1 MFSKFER
8 NKVFRDPLYGYIT
21 VEYKLIMDLINT
33 KEFQRLRRI
42 RQLSGVSMVFH
53 TAEHSRFAHSLG
65 AYFMAKKVIDEAF
78 GIDKNMKEYDKVL
91 FLVTALIHDLG
102 HGPYSHAFESVLS
115 VSHEEMT
122 ARIIE
127 SRLTEVNLVLSKY
140 ENLVQDISSII
151 RHTGKHPLIE
161 SLISSQ
167 IDVDRMDYLER
178 DAYFTG
184 ATYGHIDYNRLIRC
198 MKIED
203 GKVYYRASGVHSIE
217 SYIMSRYHMYWQ
229 VYYHPVG
236 RAYELLLESIYKR
249 IKDIGEKQEKVDP
262 LVSSLLSVIK
272 DDTDIISYLDLDDSY
287 VNGMIKHLT
296 KSKDQ
301 ILNTLANNFMNRKL
315 FKYLDSNQNTS
326 DSTAGAIK
334 KKYENSKNSRYFYYE
349 NKYSQAAYLHIDQTK
364 SYDINEII
372 IILENNEKIS
382 LEDYSP
388 IVKGLVKTSEKISS
402 RIFYLEDAY
411 V

>member
-21 VEYKLIMDLINT
+21 VEYKVIIDLINT

-65 AYFMAKKVIDEAF
+65 AYYMAKKVIDEAY
-78 GIDKNMKEYDKVL
+78 GIDSNMDEYQKIL
-91 FLVTALIHDLG
+91 FLITALLHDLG

-115 VSHEEMT
+115 VSHEEIT
-122 ARIIE
+122 ARIITNE
-127 SRLTEVNLVLSKY
+127 STEVNKVLSKY
-140 ENLVQDISSII
+140 KNLAEDAASII
-151 RHTGKHPLIE
+151 RHTKKFPLIE
-161 SLISSQ
+161 SLVSSQ

-198 MKIED
+198 MKIVD
-203 GKVYYRASGVHSIE
+203 GQVLFRPSSVNSIE

-229 VYYHPVG
+229 VYFHPIG
-236 RAYELLLESIYKR
+236 KAYELLLESIYKR
-249 IKDIGEKQEKVDP
+249 VKDLSESPISLKTDI
-262 LVSSLLSVIK
+262 SSLINVMK
-272 DDTDIISYLDLDDSY
+272 DETDLNSYLDLDDSY
-287 VNGMIKHLT
+287 VNGMIKQLT
-296 KSKDQ
+296 KEKDE
-301 ILNTLANNFMNRKL
+301 ILRTLANDFMNRKL
-315 FKYLDSNQNTS
+315 FKYVDIDSLS
-326 DSTAGAIK
+326 AKEVKD
-334 KKYENSKNSRYFYYE
+334 
-349 NKYSQAAYLHIDQTK
+349 KYSNAKNNRYYYYDIKFSQTAYLHIDQTL
-364 SYDINEII
+364 SYDINDIK
-372 IILENNEKIS
+372 IILDNKKTVS

-388 IVKGLVKTSEKISS
+388 IIKGLVKTSPKKSM

>member
-8 NKVFRDPLYGYIT
+8 NKVFRDPLYGYIS
-21 VEYKLIMDLINT
+21 VEYKIIIELINT

-65 AYFMAKKVIDEAF
+65 AYYMAKKVIDEAF
-78 GIDKNMKEYDKVL
+78 GIEKNMDEYQKLL
-91 FLVTALIHDLG
+91 FLISALLHDLG

-122 ARIIE
+122 ARIVE
-127 SRLTEVNLVLSKY
+127 SNLSEVNFVLSKY
-140 ENLVQDISSII
+140 KNLPGDISSII
-151 RHTGKHPLIE
+151 RHKGRFPLIE

-198 MKIED
+198 MEIID
-203 GKVYYRASGVHSIE
+203 GKVYFRASGVNSIE

-229 VYYHPVG
+229 VYFHPIG
-236 RAYELLLESIYKR
+236 KAYELLLESIYKR
-249 IKDIGEKQEKVDP
+249 IKDIEDSSGNIDAEI
-262 LVSSLLSVIK
+262 SSLINVIR
-272 DDTDIISYLDLDDSY
+272 DENDIISYLDLDDSY
-287 VNGMIKHLT
+287 VNGLIKQLT
-296 KSKDQ
+296 KSNDK
-301 ILNTLANNFMNRKL
+301 ILNTLANDFMNRKL
-315 FKYLDSNQNTS
+315 FKYIDNNDS
-326 DSTAGAIK
+326 ALALKIK
-334 KKYENSKNSRYFYYE
+334 DKYNKSKNKSYFYYE
-349 NKYSQAAYLHIDQTK
+349 SKFSQTAYLHIDQSD
-364 SYDINEII
+364 SYDINEIMI
-372 IILENNEKIS
+372 ISENNDKIS

-388 IVKGLVKTSEKISS
+388 IIKGLVETSPKKSV
-402 RIFYLEDAY
+402 RIFYLEDAN

>member
-21 VEYKLIMDLINT
+21 VEYKIIIDLINT

-65 AYFMAKKVIDEAF
+65 AYYMAKKVIDEAY
-78 GIDKNMKEYDKVL
+78 GIDENMDEYQKVL
-91 FLVTALIHDLG
+91 FLITALLHDLG

-122 ARIIE
+122 ARIITSE
-127 SRLTEVNLVLSKY
+127 KTEVNRVLTKY
-140 ENLVQDISSII
+140 KNLAEDAASII
-151 RHTGKHPLIE
+151 RHTKRFPLIE
-161 SLISSQ
+161 SLVSSQ

-198 MKIED
+198 MKIVD
-203 GKVYYRASGVHSIE
+203 GQVLFRPSSVNSIE

-229 VYYHPVG
+229 VYFHPIG
-236 RAYELLLESIYKR
+236 KAYELLLESIYKR
-249 IKDIGEKQEKVDP
+249 VKDLSDSPVKLKTDI
-262 LVSSLLSVIK
+262 SSLINVMKNENDLN
-272 DDTDIISYLDLDDSY
+272 SYIDLDDSY
-287 VNGMIKHLT
+287 VNGMIKQLT
-296 KSKDQ
+296 KEEDE
-301 ILNTLANNFMNRKL
+301 ILKTLANDFMNRKL
-315 FKYLDSNQNTS
+315 FKYVDIDSQS
-326 DSTAGAIK
+326 AKEIK
-334 KKYENSKNSRYFYYE
+334 
-349 NKYSQAAYLHIDQTK
+349 NKYSKAKNNRYYYYDIKFSQTAYLHIDQTL
-364 SYDINEII
+364 SYDINDIK
-372 IILENNEKIS
+372 IILDDNETVS

-388 IVKGLVKTSEKISS
+388 IIKGLVKTSPKKSM